1 MSQLLASQS
10 KIKRNKV
17 ELRIEQKYQ
26 IIEYWQ
32 KHPSIKQTEMIKY
45 FNKLFSV
52 NIPATTMSGIL
63 SVESRNK
70 ILKQDNVELMLGISE
85 GSSFM
90 YSDGWLARFK
100 KRHNLQLYKIVG
112 ESGSVSVELIA
123 KSRKEVREYILN
135 WIKKGGKLENIF
147 NLDETALFFKLQRSE
162 TLASLGQF
170 FRNTQN

>member
-17 ELRIEQKYQ
+17 ELRIDQKFQ

-63 SVESRNK
+63 SVTSRVKKLRRK
-70 ILKQDNVELMLGISE
+70 I
-85 GSSFM
+85 
-90 YSDGWLARFK
+90 
-100 KRHNLQLYKIVG
+100 
-112 ESGSVSVELIA
+112 
-123 KSRKEVREYILN
+123 
-135 WIKKGGKLENIF
+135 
-147 NLDETALFFKLQRSE
+147 
-162 TLASLGQF
+162 
-170 FRNTQN
+170 

>member
-17 ELRIEQKYQ
+17 ELRIDQKFQ

-63 SVESRNK
+63 SVTSRNK
-70 ILKQDNVELMLGISE
+70 ILKQDNVEALGKAFIKLRLIRLTVEINPYLVFVHLNDYGLTSVDFKTISQYQIT
-85 GSSFM
+85 F
-90 YSDGWLARFK
+90 
-100 KRHNLQLYKIVG
+100 
-112 ESGSVSVELIA
+112 
-123 KSRKEVREYILN
+123 
-135 WIKKGGKLENIF
+135 
-147 NLDETALFFKLQRSE
+147 
-162 TLASLGQF
+162 
-170 FRNTQN
+170 

>member
-70 ILKQDNVELMLGISE
+70 ILKQDNVEALGKRIRDCKYPLGYLILIS
-85 GSSFM
+85 
-90 YSDGWLARFK
+90 K
-100 KRHNLQLYKIVG
+100 
-112 ESGSVSVELIA
+112 
-123 KSRKEVREYILN
+123 
-135 WIKKGGKLENIF
+135 
-147 NLDETALFFKLQRSE
+147 
-162 TLASLGQF
+162 
-170 FRNTQN
+170 

>member
-26 IIEYWQ
+26 IIEYWK

-70 ILKQDNVELMLGISE
+70 ILKQDNVEALGKQ
-85 GSSFM
+85 
-90 YSDGWLARFK
+90 W
-100 KRHNLQLYKIVG
+100 Q
-112 ESGSVSVELIA
+112 
-123 KSRKEVREYILN
+123 
-135 WIKKGGKLENIF
+135 
-147 NLDETALFFKLQRSE
+147 
-162 TLASLGQF
+162 
-170 FRNTQN
+170 